1 MIEFLLEKMTNS
13 IAIYKYTTIGENHNS
28 YGRISI
34 NTNTGDVQIL
44 EKDGT
49 GYESFLRHAV
59 STVLSF
65 YKKNY
70 YPQRRP
76 FPGPVANFLKGRPW
90 HWLFS

>member
-44 EKDGT
+44 EKDAT
-49 GYESFLRHAV
+49 SH
-59 STVLSF
+59 F
-65 YKKNY
+65 YGMLFQQY
-70 YPQRRP
+70 YHFTRKITILNVGHFRD
-76 FPGPVANFLKGRPW
+76 R
-90 HWLFS
+90 

>member
-1 MIEFLLEKMTNS
+1 MIELLLEKMTNS
-13 IAIYKYTTIGENHNS
+13 IAIYKYSTIGESYNS

-34 NTNTGDVQIL
+34 NTNAGDVQIL

-49 GYESFLRHAV
+49 GYESSLRHAV

-70 YPQRRP
+70 YPQRKE
-76 FPGPVANFLKGRPW
+76 VAW
-90 HWLFS
+90 Y

>member
-1 MIEFLLEKMTNS
+1 MIELLLEKMTNS

-49 GYESFLRHAV
+49 GYESFL
-59 STVLSF
+59 
-65 YKKNY
+65 
-70 YPQRRP
+70 
-76 FPGPVANFLKGRPW
+76 
-90 HWLFS
+90 